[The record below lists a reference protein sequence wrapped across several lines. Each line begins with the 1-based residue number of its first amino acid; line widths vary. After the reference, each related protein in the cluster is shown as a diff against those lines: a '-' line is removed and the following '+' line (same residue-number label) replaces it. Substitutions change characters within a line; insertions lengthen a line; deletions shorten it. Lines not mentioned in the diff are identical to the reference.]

1 MNKRYDLLEQ
11 IGSGSFGFVYKGRNK
26 RTGDLVAIKVE
37 PIANQTKL
45 LKNESS
51 FYQYLKDSTGIP
63 AIKWF
68 GKDDVNYYMVI
79 DLLGPSLEQLKQK
92 QPGGCFSL
100 LLTLQIGIQ
109 IINLLMCIHDKGLVH
124 RDIKPDNFLLGLN
137 DKQIYIIDF
146 GLCKTFIRENRHIPP
161 GKTSSII
168 GTPNYASINAHNMC
182 ELSRRDDMESLGY
195 LLVYLVCGDLKWF
208 ANSTN
213 EEIRVAKNEIILD
226 DAIPLVLV
234 NYIKSIRKL
243 EFDEKPKYLILLDMC
258 KQELLR
264 LN

>member
-1 MNKRYDLLEQ
+1 MNRRYDLLEQ
-11 IGSGSFGFVYKGRNK
+11 IGCGSFGFVYKGRNK

-37 PIANQTKL
+37 PLANDTKL

-51 FYQYLKDSTGIP
+51 FYQHLKDSIGIP

-79 DLLGPSLEQLKQK
+79 DLLGPSLEQFKQK
-92 QPGGCFSL
+92 QLGECFSL
-100 LLTLQIGIQ
+100 RLTLQIGIQ

-137 DKQIYIIDF
+137 DKQIYIVDF
-146 GLCKTFIRENRHIPP
+146 GLCKTFVRENQHIPP
-161 GKTSSII
+161 GKTNNII
-168 GTPNYASINAHNMC
+168 GTPNYASVNAHNMC

-195 LLVYLVCGDLKWF
+195 VLVYLVCGHLKWS

-213 EEIRVAKNEIILD
+213 EEIKLAKNEIVLD
-226 DAIPLVLV
+226 STIPLVVV

-243 EFDEKPKYLILLDMC
+243 EFSEKPKYLVLIDML
-258 KQELLR
+258 KRELLR
-264 LN
+264 VN